1 MEIKAVIF
9 DMDGVVL
16 DTEKLYV
23 RFWCEAANFY
33 GYPMEEKHALSIRS
47 LARPLA
53 SEKLKGY
60 FGEDFNIDI
69 VREKRIELMDSY
81 IAENGIDLKPN
92 AEYIL
97 KWLKEKGYKTAI
109 ATATPTDRAERYLKQ
124 VGVYKYFD
132 KIISAKTVK
141 KGKPFPDIYLKA
153 CEELSVKPENA
164 LALEDSHN
172 GIKSASSAGCVTV
185 MVIDLDGPNEE
196 TLELTYAVA
205 EDLKEIKEILEE
217 QYL

>member
-1 MEIKAVIF
+1 MIFKAVIF

>member
-1 MEIKAVIF
+1 MEIKAVVF

-33 GYPMEEKHALSIRS
+33 GYPMERHHALSIRS
-47 LARPLA
+47 LARSLA

-60 FGEDFNIDI
+60 FGEDFDIDI
-69 VREKRIELMDSY
+69 VREKRIELMDTY
-81 IAENGIDLKPN
+81 IAENGIELKPY

-97 KWLKEKGYKTAI
+97 KWLKDNSYKTAI
-109 ATATPTDRAERYLKQ
+109 ATATPTDRAEKYLKQ
-124 VGVYKYFD
+124 VGVYQYFD

-141 KGKPFPDIYLKA
+141 NGKPFPDIYLKA
-153 CEELSVKPENA
+153 CEELGVKPENA

-185 MVIDLDGPNEE
+185 MVMDLDGPNEE
-196 TLELTYAVA
+196 TFELTYRVV
-205 EDLKEIKEILEE
+205 ESLKEIKEILEE

>member
-1 MEIKAVIF
+1 MEIKAVVF

-33 GYPMEEKHALSIRS
+33 GYPMEEHHALSIRS

-53 SEKLKGY
+53 NEKLKGY
-60 FGEDFNIDI
+60 FGEDFDIDI
-69 VREKRIELMDSY
+69 VREKRIELMDAY
-81 IAENGIDLKPN
+81 IAENGIAPKAF
-92 AEYIL
+92 AEYLL

-109 ATATPTDRAERYLKQ
+109 ATATPVERAERYLKQ
-124 VGVYKYFD
+124 VGVYQYFD
-132 KIISAKTVK
+132 KIISARMVE

-153 CEELSVKPENA
+153 CEELGVKPEKA

-172 GIKSASSAGCVTV
+172 GIKAASSAGCVTV
-185 MVIDLDGPNEE
+185 MVMDLDGPNEE
-196 TLELTYAVA
+196 TLELTYQVV
-205 EDLKEIKEILEE
+205 ENLKEIKEILEE